1 MASRYCGRGA
11 RRLLVSFFDSEN
23 GLEDR
28 VRIEPFTNDVNSY
41 YVQAGVY
48 VLASRWEG
56 MPLVLME
63 AMAHGLPVIASN
75 LPIVE
80 ELLGESR
87 AAVLFE
93 NGNIAELAERMV
105 GMATSTDLAERG
117 RIAMEYARE
126 FSINNIIKEWKEIIE
141 R

>member
-1 MASRYCGRGA
+1 MALSDADCFPCRGEQDDA
-11 RRLLVSFFDSEN
+11 RGGAPVPCRTGLDQPHQAQDVS
-23 GLEDR
+23 G
-28 VRIEPFTNDVNSY
+28 
-41 YVQAGVY
+41 
-48 VLASRWEG
+48 
-56 MPLVLME
+56 
-63 AMAHGLPVIASN
+63 MAHGLPVIASN

-117 RIAMEYARE
+117 RIAMDYARE

>member
-1 MASRYCGRGA
+1 MGRDAVGIDGGNGTRSTGYCFKSA
-11 RRLLVSFFDSEN
+11 
-23 GLEDR
+23 
-28 VRIEPFTNDVNSY
+28 
-41 YVQAGVY
+41 
-48 VLASRWEG
+48 
-56 MPLVLME
+56 
-63 AMAHGLPVIASN
+63 
-75 LPIVE
+75 IVE

-105 GMATSTDLAERG
+105 GMATSTDLTERG

>member
-1 MASRYCGRGA
+1 
-11 RRLLVSFFDSEN
+11 
-23 GLEDR
+23 
-28 VRIEPFTNDVNSY
+28 
-41 YVQAGVY
+41 
-48 VLASRWEG
+48 

-75 LPIVE
+75 LHIVE

-117 RIAMEYARE
+117 RIAMDYARE

>member
-11 RRLLVSFFDSEN
+11 RRLFVSFFDSEN

-28 VRIEPFTNDVNSY
+28 VRIEPFTNNVNSY

-87 AAVLFE
+87 AAVL
-93 NGNIAELAERMV
+93 LK
-105 GMATSTDLAERG
+105 
-117 RIAMEYARE
+117 ME
-126 FSINNIIKEWKEIIE
+126 I
-141 R
+141 

>member
-1 MASRYCGRGA
+1 MASRYCGRGPE
-11 RRLLVSFFDSEN
+11 DSLYRSLIAKN

-28 VRIEPFTNDVNSY
+28 VRIEPFTNNVNSY
-41 YVQAGVY
+41 YVQAGLCFGIEVGRDAVGIDGGNGHTVY
-48 VLASRWEG
+48 RL
-56 MPLVLME
+56 LLQ
-63 AMAHGLPVIASN
+63 N

-117 RIAMEYARE
+117 RIAMDYARE
-126 FSINNIIKEWKEIIE
+126 F
-141 R
+141 